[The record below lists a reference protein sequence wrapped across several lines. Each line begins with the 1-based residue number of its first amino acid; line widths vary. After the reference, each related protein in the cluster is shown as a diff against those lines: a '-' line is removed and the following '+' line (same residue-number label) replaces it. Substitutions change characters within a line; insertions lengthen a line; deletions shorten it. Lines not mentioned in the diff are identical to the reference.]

1 MIVNPDVDI
10 YTKLEI
16 GGKYSENS
24 KKTTYWKPEEY
35 SIPKYNLSWSPIFR
49 SSLPGAVRAHAPVSY
64 ATEGLG

>member
-24 KKTTYWKPEEY
+24 KKTTY
-35 SIPKYNLSWSPIFR
+35 
-49 SSLPGAVRAHAPVSY
+49 
-64 ATEGLG
+64 